1 MVQIDYI
8 SMVKTEENVLRVVKP
23 VLFNLV
29 VRGVK
34 IMKINLRKYYLYKYC
49 QLVLNSNDE
58 KQKQFRL
65 KHFTKTINLMW
76 TPMASNEI
84 NVIKSF
90 IRNLKNAF
98 TFLEYQEVWDNI
110 SKTTNQN

>member
-1 MVQIDYI
+1 
-8 SMVKTEENVLRVVKP
+8 
-23 VLFNLV
+23 
-29 VRGVK
+29 
-34 IMKINLRKYYLYKYC
+34 MKKVCPKCGSNRLHKHGKKRRKCAVCGNLRKYYIYKYAK
-49 QLVLNSNDE
+49 LVLDSTSE
-58 KQKQFRL
+58 EQKQFRL